1 MQNKLFCHRIKLA
14 KIVGRL
20 KRLGEDQR
28 GTIAVMMAFLFPI
41 LIAGFG
47 LGFEVTNWYL
57 RGRSMQNATAGGAWW
72 RARRN
77 PAPNKKPGQLSR
89 ALPSNTLYATLHNE
103 RKQLTLLTYATNL
116 RDATYF
122 AFAIKVSN
130 GL

>member
-57 RGRSMQNATAGGAWW
+57 RGRLMQNAAAGGA
-72 RARRN
+72 
-77 PAPNKKPGQLSR
+77 
-89 ALPSNTLYATLHNE
+89 
-103 RKQLTLLTYATNL
+103 
-116 RDATYF
+116 
-122 AFAIKVSN
+122 
-130 GL
+130 